1 MNWGMPARPYVSL
14 QLPVEGIPGRAV
26 NMDLKPISSL
36 PQSSPSLAEECINSW
51 TLNVPPDGHNHQ
63 FDAEVRFLV
72 GCGASP

>member
-1 MNWGMPARPYVSL
+1 MNWGMPARPYVGP

-36 PQSSPSLAEECINSW
+36 LP
-51 TLNVPPDGHNHQ
+51 TYGHNHQ
-63 FDAEVRFLV
+63 VDAEARSLV